1 MRLLT
6 TTLFS
11 LCTALVFGQVD
22 DFSCS
27 RVTDKIKITAD
38 SALYEDSFIYK
49 NKKIGHIKN
58 SKADF
63 EIRYYFTPSLVNG
76 GYVVIINCTADKVE
90 GRKIDYRFSFKKPY
104 DKRKI
109 NKTKTIELRPKSW
122 DIFFDSLELMNFYNF
137 PTMETIRPKMKKYV
151 TRADGRVV
159 EKRSMITDGA
169 NYTFEIKIGNII
181 RTFTYHSPDAWYR
194 AYDNVDELRQATQ
207 IIEYFKNNLSEGNS
221 R

>member
-6 TTLFS
+6 TTLLLLFTI
-11 LCTALVFGQVD
+11 LAFGQGD
-22 DFSCS
+22 NFNCS
-27 RVTDKIKITAD
+27 IVTGKIKITAD
-38 SALYEDSFIYK
+38 SVLYEDSFIDK
-49 NKKIGHIKN
+49 NKKIGHIKD

-63 EIRYYFTPSLVNG
+63 EIRYYYTPSLVNG
-76 GYVVIINCTADKVE
+76 GHVTIINCADN
-90 GRKIDYRFSFKKPY
+90 KIKAKKINYWFSVKKDY

-109 NKTKTIELRPKSW
+109 NKTQTIELTPKSW
-122 DIFFDSLELMNFYNF
+122 SIFFDSLELMNFYNF
-137 PTMETIRPKMKKYV
+137 PTMETIRPKMKKFV

-194 AYDNVDELRQATQ
+194 AYDNVEELRQATE
-207 IIEYFKNNLSEGNS
+207 IIDFFRKSLRPGNS